1 MGISQKMI
9 SSFPGEALL
18 AAHLFPGKAG
28 LRGSGWPQNIPP
40 QKKPQKRSWILLED
54 SPGGSRLFAMETERC
69 QRMESPKIPS
79 FWGSGVEPQ
88 APSFPSAW
96 KNRWNGGIRARG
108 AEGFGVGTQQSP
120 PRLNLNLFGIKQ
132 TPKKLCRSQ
141 PPCLSFPSQAERS

>member
-1 MGISQKMI
+1 MASK
-9 SSFPGEALL
+9 
-18 AAHLFPGKAG
+18 H
-28 LRGSGWPQNIPP
+28 PP

-132 TPKKLCRSQ
+132 TPKSSVGANPRASVSPPRRSV
-141 PPCLSFPSQAERS
+141 LKFSALEEKGF